1 MRPYIRLLKDG
12 PTSLEQSVTKSHK
25 QIGIEIKRI
34 REARG
39 MSQMELA
46 EEVGVSF
53 QQIQKYEK
61 GINKISVERIQ
72 QIAKALGTSVNTF
85 FEKEKVPMVS
95 EPPDEYFPKA
105 ALMDVTRDEAKLL
118 QLFRKIDNKKIREGL
133 LQQLRGLAEL
143 LERKG

>member
-1 MRPYIRLLKDG
+1 L
-12 PTSLEQSVTKSHK
+12 KSHK
-25 QIGIEIKRI
+25 QIGIDIKRI

-46 EEVGVSF
+46 ERVGVSF

-61 GINKISVERIQ
+61 AINRISAERIQ

-95 EPPDEYFPKA
+95 EPSEEYSRGGTA
-105 ALMDVTRDEAKLL
+105 TNVTQEEAKLL
-118 QLFRKIDNKKIREGL
+118 QLFRRIENKKLREGL
-133 LQQLRGLAEL
+133 LQQLKGLAESL
-143 LERKG
+143 RKKG